1 MSKIPDLFD
10 VLGEFGA
17 GVFVNQ
23 LNEVLKDTAKAV
35 INHGDKGKT
44 GKVTISFKMT
54 RLGEDSDMVDVEHSW
69 QYEQP
74 EMRGKAT
81 RTNVTNTPMCVSSK
95 GHLTVYPL
103 TQTDLLDDTSLSIVS
118 NIKGK

>member
-1 MSKIPDLFD
+1 MSKIPELQD

-17 GVFVNQ
+17 GVFVDQ
-23 LNEVLKDTAKAV
+23 LNEVMKDTAKAV

-44 GKVTISFKMT
+44 GKITITLKMT

-69 QYEQP
+69 AYEQP
-74 EMRGKAT
+74 EMRGKSS
-81 RTNVTNTPMCVSSK
+81 RVNVTNTPMCVSSK

-103 TQTDLLDDTSLSIVS
+103 TQADLYEESNLTS
-118 NIKGK
+118 IKGGK